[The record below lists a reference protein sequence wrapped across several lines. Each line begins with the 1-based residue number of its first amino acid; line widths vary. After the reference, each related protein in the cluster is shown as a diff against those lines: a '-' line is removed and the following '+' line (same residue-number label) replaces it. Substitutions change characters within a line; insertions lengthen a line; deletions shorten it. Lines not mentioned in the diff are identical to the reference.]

1 MFEIYVGKLYLLVY
15 VHVHLKI
22 QGTSKEAFIMDVV
35 KTVLVNW
42 QLHTRQYVQF
52 AQNVMALYQTANEL
66 LSDNPS
72 ENETES
78 ESESKNE
85 SKSN

>member
-1 MFEIYVGKLYLLVY
+1 M
-15 VHVHLKI
+15 HVHRRI
-22 QGTSKEAFIMDVV
+22 QGTSKEAFVVDVV
-35 KTVLVNW
+35 KTILANW

-52 AQNVMALYQTANEL
+52 AQNVTTFYESPNRLI
-66 LSDNPS
+66 SDNPN
-72 ENETES
+72 ENES

>member
-1 MFEIYVGKLYLLVY
+1 V
-15 VHVHLKI
+15 
-22 QGTSKEAFIMDVV
+22 DVV
-35 KTVLVNW
+35 KTILANW

-52 AQNVMALYQTANEL
+52 AQNVTTFYESPNRLI
-66 LSDNPS
+66 SDNPN
-72 ENETES
+72 ENES